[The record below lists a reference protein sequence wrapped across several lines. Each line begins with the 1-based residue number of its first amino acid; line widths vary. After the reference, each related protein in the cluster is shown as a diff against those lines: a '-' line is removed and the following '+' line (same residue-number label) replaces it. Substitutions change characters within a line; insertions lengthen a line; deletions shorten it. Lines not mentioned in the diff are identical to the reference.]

1 MTPRPTI
8 DLRIDELVLEGFAP
22 DARLRIGAAVERELA
37 RLLAEAPL
45 SRAVASHDGAAR
57 LDGGALHAAPG
68 ASPEQVGAAVARA
81 VHGGL
86 TATKGG
92 PR

>member
-1 MTPRPTI
+1 MTPRPAI

-22 DARLRIGAAVERELA
+22 DARLRVGAAVERELS

-45 SRAVASHDGAAR
+45 SRSVARHDGAAH
-57 LDGGALHAAPG
+57 LDGGAFDAPPG

-86 TATKGG
+86 S
-92 PR
+92 R